1 MNTTAIHRIAVIA
14 AATMMSV
21 AEAHALIP
29 DAPEPSVVF
38 AEDFS
43 LVPAIEP
50 WSGSRKAAFNQDE
63 TMKPEFFHQEG
74 WKGWYITYGMEA
86 GMVHFEMDQDAYL
99 QTPALELSADG
110 GKVTVSFEYRRLSWP
125 GELTTTD
132 NFYVQLRDRADG
144 KDKGITGILAN
155 GVQVNTEWKE
165 YRVTLEGGTPDCS
178 VRFWCG
184 SYPGDLRNV
193 KVMQVRPQLDIPV
206 ADTFTDFTG
215 ESFTAHWRQ
224 VEGADH
230 YLLSVFTIDDDTRA
244 YRMQD
249 QVVEGTAY
257 KVEGLDPAKTYH
269 YAVKARKGELVSGE
283 SAVIRCFGIPKPVLG
298 AFSEVTADRFRV
310 SWEAPYNANTYQLE
324 TFVRHTAPQAERY
337 YLLDED
343 FLRTPSQNVQPD
355 SPARGGAAEWLDD
368 YIHRSNWSVKHP
380 AYAADCIGLDNTFA
394 SMGEYGE
401 IDGPTMDL
409 SADGG
414 KVTVEMRVRARNAA
428 SMSIYLMNAREKV
441 NEFTSDIIAD
451 RVELWDKDCK
461 LDPLTEEWTDRV
473 FTLTGGNR
481 ESYIAIQAYGYGA
494 LVQIDRLAISQEL
507 KEGEAARV
515 PFRSVVTGACEA
527 YISTDG
533 EGFSNAD
540 DEFECELM
548 GAYVPN
554 PGQDEQTVTSEWS
567 DIASVRLPD
576 GKSGISGT
584 TDTATF
590 SATTDGSRVIV
601 ENPGGNTV
609 AVYTVSGTLVTSSRD
624 AMVVTKTLPSGI
636 YIVSAGEKAV
646 KVAL

>member
-178 VRFWCG
+178 VRFWCV

-230 YLLSVFTIDDDTRA
+230 
-244 YRMQD
+244 
-249 QVVEGTAY
+249 
-257 KVEGLDPAKTYH
+257 
-269 YAVKARKGELVSGE
+269 
-283 SAVIRCFGIPKPVLG
+283 
-298 AFSEVTADRFRV
+298 
-310 SWEAPYNANTYQLE
+310 
-324 TFVRHTAPQAERY
+324 
-337 YLLDED
+337 
-343 FLRTPSQNVQPD
+343 
-355 SPARGGAAEWLDD
+355 
-368 YIHRSNWSVKHP
+368 
-380 AYAADCIGLDNTFA
+380 
-394 SMGEYGE
+394 
-401 IDGPTMDL
+401 
-409 SADGG
+409 
-414 KVTVEMRVRARNAA
+414 
-428 SMSIYLMNAREKV
+428 
-441 NEFTSDIIAD
+441 
-451 RVELWDKDCK
+451 
-461 LDPLTEEWTDRV
+461 
-473 FTLTGGNR
+473 
-481 ESYIAIQAYGYGA
+481 
-494 LVQIDRLAISQEL
+494 
-507 KEGEAARV
+507 
-515 PFRSVVTGACEA
+515 
-527 YISTDG
+527 
-533 EGFSNAD
+533 
-540 DEFECELM
+540 
-548 GAYVPN
+548 
-554 PGQDEQTVTSEWS
+554 
-567 DIASVRLPD
+567 
-576 GKSGISGT
+576 
-584 TDTATF
+584 
-590 SATTDGSRVIV
+590 
-601 ENPGGNTV
+601 
-609 AVYTVSGTLVTSSRD
+609 
-624 AMVVTKTLPSGI
+624 
-636 YIVSAGEKAV
+636 
-646 KVAL
+646 